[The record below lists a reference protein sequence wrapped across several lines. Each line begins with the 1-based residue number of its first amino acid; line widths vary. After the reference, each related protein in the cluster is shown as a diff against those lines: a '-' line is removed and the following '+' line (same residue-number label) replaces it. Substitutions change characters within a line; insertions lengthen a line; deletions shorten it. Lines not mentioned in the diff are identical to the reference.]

1 MTLEQRIEALEK
13 NLEEMKA
20 QNEATVRALDA
31 LNAHCSSLAVELA
44 NLEVRTS
51 NFH

>member
-20 QNEATVRALDA
+20 QKESTVRALDE
-31 LNAHCSSLAVELA
+31 LNVHFSSLTAQLA
-44 NLEVRTS
+44 NLETRTS
-51 NFH
+51 NFR